1 MALGENLSRARS
13 SDDVSSV
20 RHEVSELRA
29 EMARLRQSTSFQI
42 PPAAHG
48 GILMNSR
55 QCHLQ
60 STLGDDRWSGDFG
73 HALAFVI
80 ITPVHYYRCASSN
93 RTHVS
98 CSELLGLDC

>member
-48 GILMNSR
+48 GIPDEFP
-55 QCHLQ
+55 
-60 STLGDDRWSGDFG
+60 TVPPPEYVG
-73 HALAFVI
+73 
-80 ITPVHYYRCASSN
+80 
-93 RTHVS
+93 
-98 CSELLGLDC
+98 